1 MRQRRKDQTLSPN
14 SFVCAALA
22 GATMCLVVGAF
33 AFAQSQEPVPAPVDQ
48 AAPAFD
54 PNAPPP
60 PSPLDE
66 GLDPLAEEPQA
77 PARVLEPGAIA
88 ILRGLDKVTGRTTDF
103 RAKLDEPAQ
112 FGQLVV
118 RVRACAKHPPE
129 DPPEV
134 YVYAEIDNQPP
145 KRRTE
150 TAAPPATQVFRGWM
164 FGSSPGLNGVEHPVY
179 DVWAIDCI
187 TS

>member
-1 MRQRRKDQTLSPN
+1 M
-14 SFVCAALA
+14 CAALA
-22 GATMCLVVGAF
+22 GAAMCLFVGAF

-60 PSPLDE
+60 LSPLE
-66 GLDPLAEEPQA
+66 GLDPPAEEPQA

-103 RAKLDEPAQ
+103 RAKVDEPAQ
-112 FGQLVV
+112 FGHLVV